1 MRFLFDGG
9 SAMSMIQMT
18 KDSYLPFE
26 EHMKKTIHVLHD
38 NFNAIRAGRA
48 NPRVLDRITIEY
60 YGVQTPINQV
70 ANIQVPEPR
79 LITITPWDPTSLKA
93 VERAI
98 QSSDLGI
105 NPNNDGR
112 MLRLIFPA
120 LTEERRKEL
129 VKNVNKFAEE
139 AKIAVRNIRR
149 DGLEKF
155 RGHLKKKEITED
167 NMEEIETA
175 LQKLT
180 DKYIQEIDKAA
191 AEKDRDLMEM

>member
-1 MRFLFDGG
+1 MT
-9 SAMSMIQMT
+9 MILIT
-18 KDSYLPFE
+18 KDSYRLYE
-26 EHMKKTIHVLHD
+26 DHMGKTINILHE

-48 NPRVLDRITIEY
+48 NPKVLDRITIDY

-98 QSSDLGI
+98 QASDLGI
-105 NPNNDGR
+105 NPNSDGR
-112 MLRLIFPA
+112 TLRLVFPA
-120 LTEERRKEL
+120 LTEERRKDL
-129 VKNVNKFAEE
+129 VKSVNKYAEE
-139 AKIAVRNIRR
+139 AKIAIRNIRR

-155 RGHLKKKEITED
+155 RAHLKKKEITED
-167 NMEEIETA
+167 NMAEVETA

-180 DKYIQEIDKAA
+180 DRYIAEIDKIA
-191 AEKDRDLMEM
+191 AEKDKDLMEL